1 MAHSNGNKYDIIS
14 QSNPK
19 SAVAEAYRT
28 LRTNLGFASLD
39 EPCRSI
45 LITSAGPG
53 DGKSTTASNLA
64 VVLAQAGNQVILVD
78 CDLRKPIQHK
88 VFGVEN
94 GRGLANCLLQN
105 LPPEEVAHKGLVE
118 NLTVLTSGPIPPNP
132 AEILSSDKVR
142 SLWNSLL
149 ERYDYLIVDSP
160 PVLAVTDT
168 LLLAGQ
174 VQGVL
179 LVVEAGTTRTDIARE
194 AKEQLVRANARLLGV
209 VLNKVK
215 MQSQDYYYYY
225 YYYYHR
231 GESPSVRL

>member
-1 MAHSNGNKYDIIS
+1 MARSNGNRQGIIS
-14 QSNPK
+14 QTSPK

-39 EPCRSI
+39 ETCRSI
-45 LITSAGPG
+45 LVTSAGPG

-78 CDLRKPIQHK
+78 CDLRKPMQHK
-88 VFGVEN
+88 IFGVEN

-105 LPPEEVAHKGLVE
+105 LPVEEIAHKDLVP

-132 AEILSSDKVR
+132 AEILASEKVR
-142 SLWNSLL
+142 TLWGSLL
-149 ERYDYLIVDSP
+149 EHYDYVVVDSP

-168 LLLAGQ
+168 PLLASQ
-174 VQGVL
+174 IQGVL
-179 LVVEAGTTRTDIARE
+179 LVVEAASTRTDIAKD

-225 YYYYHR
+225 YYHR
-231 GESPSVRL
+231 EESSPPA